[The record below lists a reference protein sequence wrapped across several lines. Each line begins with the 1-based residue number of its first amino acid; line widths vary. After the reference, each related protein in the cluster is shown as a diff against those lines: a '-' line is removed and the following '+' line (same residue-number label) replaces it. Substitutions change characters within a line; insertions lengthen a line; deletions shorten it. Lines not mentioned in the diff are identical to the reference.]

1 MPVPSLKLNLVPP
14 PTPWRQY
21 HQAISWTVLGCGILA
36 LLGVLAATG
45 LAYRQAATA
54 GRNAAAFD
62 ARSKAAGRK
71 QAAIEAQM
79 QSIDVEKELPRWRLA
94 ERILTERSAPWS
106 RLTAELERSLVQDVR
121 IKNIQRTR
129 DNTQKV
135 LLKIKAEARSRA
147 AEDAL
152 LESLRKNQFFAGAI
166 LEREAESQGGG
177 LDFDFTLPISPTP
190 VPYAPLPKYGP
201 PHAKDT
207 AQTNPKTAVKGG
219 SSTVTKPA
227 LRPAPSP
234 VRPVAPLPLAP
245 QASRPNQ
252 YQAPASAQGPMTPL
266 MPNPAGG
273 NRPPRFRPVPRP
285 DQPRFV
291 GNPSGN
297 PSGGQP

>member
-14 PTPWRQY
+14 PAPWRQY
-21 HQAISWTVLGCGILA
+21 HQAISWTVLSCGVLA

-45 LAYRQAATA
+45 IAYRHAATA
-54 GRNAAAFD
+54 GRKAAAFD
-62 ARSKAAGRK
+62 ARSTAAARK

-94 ERILTERSAPWS
+94 ERILAERSAPWS

-129 DNTQKV
+129 DNAQKV

-152 LESLRKNQFFAGAI
+152 LESLRKNAFFAGAV
-166 LEREAESQGGG
+166 LEREAEGQGGG
-177 LDFDFTLPISPTP
+177 LDFDFILPISPAP
-190 VPYAPLPKYGP
+190 VPYAPLPKFGP
-201 PHAKDT
+201 SHTKD
-207 AQTNPKTAVKGG
+207 AAPSNPKIAKGG
-219 SSTVTKPA
+219 VSTVTKPV

-234 VRPVAPLPLAP
+234 IRPAAAPSLTPP
-245 QASRPNQ
+245 ASRPNL
-252 YQAPASAQGPMTPL
+252 APPRASAPVSTSA
-266 MPNPAGG
+266 PNPAGS

-285 DQPRFV
+285 DQPRFM
-291 GNPSGN
+291 GNVSGH
-297 PSGGQP
+297 PTGDQP